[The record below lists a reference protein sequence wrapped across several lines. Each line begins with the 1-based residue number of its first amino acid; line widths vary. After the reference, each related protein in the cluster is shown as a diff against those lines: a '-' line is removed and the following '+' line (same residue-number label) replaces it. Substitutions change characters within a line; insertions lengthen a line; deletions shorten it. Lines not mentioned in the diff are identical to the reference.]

1 MCKDTLGKLHDLY
14 NKQTMELSKYHTASN
29 QIGVR
34 FDMTAEENKQLKDDI
49 NRFLLENTT
58 LKEKL
63 VVADQKAHI
72 DVAGLTEMVSDK
84 SRSINDLRWKMND
97 VLDVKRK
104 VETDNSALQ
113 FELDNL
119 RHKYL
124 SDLREK
130 YFLSF
135 CPNFQGAQNCPNPRG
150 IRKPIG
156 RE

>member
-1 MCKDTLGKLHDLY
+1 MKCESLNVELVMCKDTLGKLHDLY
-14 NKQTMELSKYHTASN
+14 NKQTIELQKYHSSSN
-29 QIGVR
+29 QIGAR
-34 FDMTAEENKQLKDDI
+34 FDMAAEENSQLKEDI
-49 NRFLLENTT
+49 NRFLMENTT

-63 VVADQKAHI
+63 VAVGQKAEI
-72 DVAGLTEMVSDK
+72 DVAGLAEMVSDK

-119 RHKYL
+119 KHKYL

-130 YFLSF
+130 
-135 CPNFQGAQNCPNPRG
+135 
-150 IRKPIG
+150 
-156 RE
+156 